1 MARKTNSGWGGRR
14 PGAGRPKTK
23 GVTPRTKRPPL
34 ASRHPAHISLTTK
47 GSVPRLRQPDLREA
61 IEDCLR
67 ETKQLRR
74 DFRVVHYSIQD
85 YHLHYIVEAQGRLA
99 LSRGMQS
106 LNIRVAKRINK
117 VLGRRGKVFADRY
130 FETIIKSP
138 RQGRNTLQYVLLNT
152 QKHAAQAGM
161 RCEEGWIDD
170 CSSGRYF
177 DGWRGRSPP
186 QPDPDSTV
194 SDPRTYILSKGWRR
208 FGLIPVDAVPGQAV
222 APRGAAG

>member
-1 MARKTNSGWGGRR
+1 MAGTENKKSGWGGRR

-34 ASRHPAHISLTTK
+34 ASKHPAHITLTTK
-47 GSVPRLRQPDLREA
+47 GSVPSLRQPDVREA

-67 ETKQLRR
+67 ETKRLRK
-74 DFRVVHYSIQD
+74 DFRVVHYSIQPH
-85 YHLHYIVEAQGRLA
+85 HLHYIVEATNRRA

-106 LNIRVAKRINK
+106 LSIRVAKRINK

-130 FETIIKSP
+130 FETVIKTP
-138 RQGRNTLQYVLLNT
+138 QQGRNTLQYVLLNT
-152 QKHAAQAGM
+152 QRHAAQAGM

-177 DGWRGRSPP
+177 DGWRGLPRPP
-186 QPDPDSTV
+186 PDRDSTV
-194 SDPRTYILSKGWRR
+194 SDPHTWILSKGWRR
-208 FGLIPVDAVPGQAV
+208 YGLVPLDAIPGV
-222 APRGAAG
+222 RG